1 MNCSHYTNSD
11 SEKAIILYSS
21 HRIVNHIR
29 DSLEEKKMCASV
41 FLDIEQAFDKVWH
54 QGLLYKLRK
63 KLPDEIFLILN
74 SYINDRCFQ
83 VKIEN
88 TLSQYHPV
96 QAGVPQGSVLG
107 PLLYLV
113 FKADIPTTDDTV
125 IATFAD
131 HTAIL
136 SSDTNPNRVSDKLQL
151 HLTVL
156 QTWLEQ
162 WRVKVNNTKSTQIT
176 FTTNRIVCPQITIYN
191 KPIPMKSEITHLGLH
206 LDQRLTWQAHIKA
219 KRQQLNLRVKKYY
232 WLIGQTS

>member
-11 SEKAIILYSS
+11 SEKAILLHSS

-41 FLDIEQAFDKVWH
+41 FLGIKQAFDKVWH

-63 KLPDEIFLILN
+63 KLPDQIFLILN
-74 SYINDRCFQ
+74 SYIIDRYFQ

-96 QAGVPQGSVLG
+96 QAGAPQGSVLG
-107 PLLYLV
+107 PLLYLI
-113 FKADIPTTDDTV
+113 FTAYILTTDDTI

-131 HTAIL
+131 HTATL
-136 SSDTNPNRVSDKLQL
+136 SSDTNPNRASDKLQL
-151 HLTVL
+151 CLNVL

-162 WRVKVNNTKSTQIT
+162 WRVKVSNTKATQIT
-176 FTTNRIVCPQITIYN
+176 FTTNRIVCPQTTIYN
-191 KPIPMKSEITHLGLH
+191 KPIPMKSEVTYLGLH
-206 LDQRLTWQAHIKA
+206 LDQRLTWQAH
-219 KRQQLNLRVKKYY
+219 
-232 WLIGQTS
+232 